1 MKINKVI
8 GYCLSSSY
16 GDGNVFGQPL
26 GAKSIGLVEVHTD
39 SGIIG
44 IGETYAGVY
53 VPELIEPTVRFIESL
68 ILGMNPL
75 DIHKVYDCMNI
86 PFVGAGG
93 LIRSVVGAIEIALWD
108 IKGQAEHKPIYEL
121 LNEDS
126 INSFDVYASGG
137 SVAFDVDDIKQDVEY
152 ILDEGF
158 SAYKMR
164 VGVKSWGEDLQRV
177 ETARNIL
184 GYNSLMVDAIM
195 GTLDK
200 WNASDAI
207 HKIND
212 LEKYNLTWIEEPIHP
227 SNLNELRCVYTNIN
241 IPIAT
246 GEALSGKLEFDSY
259 LNSGTV
265 DIIQPDITH
274 CGGYIEAMRVIKE
287 AKDRDI
293 KVALH
298 VWGSSVSLLSAVHLA
313 RSCDVDWL
321 EIPNVELSF
330 MFEKYHELKNMV
342 LHDSYILGDGLGIHI
357 PEDTKNSY
365 KFIEGSG
372 YRL

>member
-1 MKINKVI
+1 MKINRVV
-8 GYCLSSSY
+8 GYCLSSPY

-26 GAKSIGLVEVHTD
+26 GVKSIGLVEVHTD

-75 DIHKVYDCMNI
+75 DIHKVYNCMNI

-108 IKGQAEHKPIYEL
+108 IKGQAECKPIHAL
-121 LNEDS
+121 LNPES
-126 INSFDVYASGG
+126 VNAFDVYASGG
-137 SVAFDVDDIKQDVEY
+137 SVAFNVDEIKQDVESV
-152 ILDEGF
+152 LDEGF

-164 VGVKSWGEDLQRV
+164 VGVKSWSEDIQRV
-177 ETARNIL
+177 ETARNVL

-200 WNASDAI
+200 WDNVEAI
-207 HKIND
+207 KKIND

-227 SNLNELRCVYTNIN
+227 SNIKEMRNLYINTN

-259 LNSGTV
+259 LNTGFV
-265 DIIQPDITH
+265 DVIQPDVTH

-287 AKDRDI
+287 AKERDI
-293 KVALH
+293 DVALH
-298 VWGSSVSLLSAVHLA
+298 VWGSSVSLLSALHLA
-313 RSCDVDWL
+313 ISCDIDWL
-321 EIPNVELSF
+321 EIPNVELTF
-330 MFEKYHELKNMV
+330 MFEKYREIKDMILNS
-342 LHDSYILGDGLGIHI
+342 SYILDNGLGVKIT
-357 PEDTKNSY
+357 DDYKNDYS
-365 KFIEGSG
+365 FVGGSG
-372 YRL
+372 YKL